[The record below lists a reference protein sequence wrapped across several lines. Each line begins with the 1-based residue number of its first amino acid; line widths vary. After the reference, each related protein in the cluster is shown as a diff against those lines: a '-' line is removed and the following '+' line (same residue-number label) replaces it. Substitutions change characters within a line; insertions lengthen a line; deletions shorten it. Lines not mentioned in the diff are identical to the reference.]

1 MFQQTFVDSSKSTKK
16 QYTIMTSL
24 VVQIVCLGALTLL
37 PLIYTE
43 VLPDV
48 QLHSLLM
55 APTPPPATPKAVV
68 HTADA
73 RPVVRRMLNV
83 MIAPVSIPH
92 TMPRH
97 IDNNAPDVGV
107 QGGVQDP
114 TAGSGVPFNVIGA
127 VPGDRSV
134 GPPPATAEPKKSQPV
149 GPVRVGG
156 AVAESKLVQK
166 VLPIYPQ
173 LAKSARVDGVVE
185 FSAVINKEGRIE
197 NLRLVRGHPL
207 LVNAAR
213 EAVSQWRYQPTLL
226 NGQPVEVITNIT
238 VHFRLSQ

>member
-1 MFQQTFVDSSKSTKK
+1 
-16 QYTIMTSL
+16 
-24 VVQIVCLGALTLL
+24 
-37 PLIYTE
+37 
-43 VLPDV
+43 
-48 QLHSLLM
+48 
-55 APTPPPATPKAVV
+55 
-68 HTADA
+68 
-73 RPVVRRMLNV
+73 
-83 MIAPVSIPH
+83 
-92 TMPRH
+92 
-97 IDNNAPDVGV
+97 
-107 QGGVQDP
+107 
-114 TAGSGVPFNVIGA
+114 
-127 VPGDRSV
+127 
-134 GPPPATAEPKKSQPV
+134 
-149 GPVRVGG
+149 VGG

-166 VLPIYPQ
+166 VLPIYPR